1 MTERRTSWLCPACGR
16 QVPVYVDGCRC
27 GVARALALPGV
38 EIAPRAH
45 AGPGAPARMA
55 AALVGYSPGV
65 GWSGGRR
72 IAAAVV
78 FVATLGLTFAV
89 VYAASS
95 GEAAV
100 AGGEA
105 RILAR
110 LDEHTTGQS
119 ASVKD
124 TIPTFLLRPG
134 LLGTLT
140 APEPQPSA
148 AVPAPVSTSPPSTPP
163 AGTSEVPT
171 DLVPLSAITA
181 LSDGELRKGFCTPTL
196 TGLIRQRFPGS
207 YDGMADAE
215 LQKRVLAKYPEYR
228 GRICDLP
235 AWIGAGPH
243 EIVKYEAVNDRPA
256 SVPTLPPWVMAGL
269 ATFVLAFIS
278 LNLYYRLIAPRLTTE
293 S

>member
-38 EIAPRAH
+38 EIAPRAS
-45 AGPGAPARMA
+45 AGPGALSRVA
-55 AALVGYSPGV
+55 AALIGYAPGL
-65 GWSGGRR
+65 GWSGRRR

-78 FVATLGLTFAV
+78 FVAKLGLTFAA

-95 GEAAV
+95 GEAAIT
-100 AGGEA
+100 GGEA

-134 LLGTLT
+134 LLGTLP

-148 AVPAPVSTSPPSTPP
+148 AVPATVSTSSPSTP
-163 AGTSEVPT
+163 AAAVDVPT
-171 DLVPLSAITA
+171 GLVPLSAITS
-181 LSDGELRKGFCTPTL
+181 LNDGELRKGFCTPTL
-196 TGLIRQRFPGS
+196 TSLIRQRFPGS

-215 LQKRVLAKYPEYR
+215 LEKRVLAKYPEYR

-243 EIVKYEAVNDRPA
+243 EIVKYEAVNHRPA

-269 ATFVLAFIS
+269 ATFVLALIS
-278 LNLYYRLIAPRLTTE
+278 LNLYYRLIAPRLTTA

>member
-1 MTERRTSWLCPACGR
+1 MYIE
-16 QVPVYVDGCRC
+16 GCRC

-38 EIAPRAH
+38 EFAPREDS
-45 AGPGAPARMA
+45 GPGALSHVAGVV
-55 AALVGYSPGV
+55 VGYSPGL
-65 GWSGGRR
+65 GWTGGRR
-72 IAAAVV
+72 VGAAAL
-78 FVATLGLTFAV
+78 FVAKLGLTFAV

-110 LDEHTTGQS
+110 LDEHTMRQA

-134 LLGTLT
+134 LLGTLPAPAPAPAAT
-140 APEPQPSA
+140 A
-148 AVPAPVSTSPPSTPP
+148 PAPVSAPAPSTPP
-163 AGTSEVPT
+163 AMVDDAT

-181 LSDGELRKGFCTPTL
+181 LDEGELRKGFCTPTL

-207 YDGMADAE
+207 YDRMGDAE
-215 LQKRVLAKYPEYR
+215 LEKRVLAKYPEYR

-235 AWIGAGPH
+235 AWIAAGPH

-256 SVPTLPPWVMAGL
+256 IVPALPPGVMAGL
-269 ATFVLAFIS
+269 ATFLLAILL
-278 LNLYYRLIAPRLTTE
+278 LNVYYRLIAPRLTAA
-293 S
+293 